1 MRERQIITLLA
12 KGDSNARI
20 ARQLGVSEK
29 TIRNQLTPLYTKL
42 GVTDRVQ
49 AALRARDA
57 GFGE

>member
-1 MRERQIITLLA
+1 MTLLA

-29 TIRNQLTPLYTKL
+29 TIRNQLTPLFTKL

-57 GFGE
+57 GFGA